1 MYPFEYID
9 PDIVQALPEFLRW
22 FEGLRDPSVQ
32 RRIVLRLSRLVL
44 GNPGDCKMIARN
56 LYEMRLHLGPGY
68 RVYFAK
74 RGKVRVLLLVGG
86 DKWSQFRDIAHAR
99 ALRDGERL

>member
-1 MYPFEYID
+1 MYPLVHID
-9 PDIVQALPEFLRW
+9 PERVQALPEFLWW
-22 FEGLRDPSVQ
+22 FEGLRDPSV
-32 RRIVLRLSRLVL
+32 RRRVVARVDRLAI
-44 GNPGDCKMIARN
+44 GNPGDCKMIDRN
-56 LYEMRLHLGPGY
+56 LYELRLHFGPGY
-68 RVYFAK
+68 RMYFSR